1 MSSATLQPVRDVCE
15 RLGIE
20 PTPRMLCASVVD
32 QRMADYRQIGG
43 WKFDEEYRLVIS
55 TSRFGIGQ
63 KEDSNKTPLG
73 LHRIAEKIG
82 GDSPVG
88 SVFES
93 RKIIG
98 TVTDKPN
105 ASIAHRIMWLEG
117 LEPGFNQG
125 GKVDTHA
132 RYVYI
137 HGVGDESTMGQPASR
152 GCLHMAASDLI
163 PFYERTPSGSL
174 LWISDAPLG
183 QI

>member
-43 WKFDEEYRLVIS
+43 WEFDEEYRLVIS

-82 GDSPVG
+82 GDGHTDFYLPVG
-88 SVFES
+88 PQELGCHS
-93 RKIIG
+93 G
-98 TVTDKPN
+98 HN
-105 ASIAHRIMWLEG
+105 HRHGQVCEAE
-117 LEPGFNQG
+117 EP
-125 GKVDTHA
+125 K
-132 RYVYI
+132 
-137 HGVGDESTMGQPASR
+137 E
-152 GCLHMAASDLI
+152 
-163 PFYERTPSGSL
+163 
-174 LWISDAPLG
+174 
-183 QI
+183 

>member
-1 MSSATLQPVRDVCE
+1 MSAAALQPIREACE
-15 RLGIE
+15 RNGIE
-20 PTPRMLCASVVD
+20 PTPTLLWASVAD
-32 QRMADYRQIGG
+32 QRMAEFRQVAG
-43 WKFDEEYRLVIS
+43 WGYAEERCLIIS

-63 KEDSNKTPLG
+63 AEDSNKTPLG

-105 ASIAHRIMWLEG
+105 APIAHRIMWLEG